1 MPLNQP
7 NSSVHRPVETLKKI
21 CGKCVRL
28 NQTTTLP
35 HTDVCGYV
43 EKDS

>member
-1 MPLNQP
+1 MPLNQL
-7 NSSVHRPVETLKKI
+7 NSNVYRPVETLKEI

-28 NQTTTLP
+28 KQPTTLP

-43 EKDS
+43 EKDA